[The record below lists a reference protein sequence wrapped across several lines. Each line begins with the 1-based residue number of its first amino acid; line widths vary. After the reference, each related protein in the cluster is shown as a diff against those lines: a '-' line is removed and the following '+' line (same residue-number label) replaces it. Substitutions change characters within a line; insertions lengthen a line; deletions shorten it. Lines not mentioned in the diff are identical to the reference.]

1 MNEARVLYWKTLEYE
16 YYEKTPDWFWAL
28 GLIVLVFSIIALVLN
43 NILFAV
49 LIVLSGIS
57 LAMYGVRRPDVV
69 DVEVGVQGVI
79 IGNTLHPYA
88 SLESF
93 WVDINEFD
101 GVLYLKSEKTFA
113 PLTIIPIKDVSPK
126 EVRDILLDFLPEEE
140 HHEPLPQKI
149 MNYFGF

>member
-1 MNEARVLYWKTLEYE
+1 MEEPRVLYWETPEYE
-16 YYEKTPDWFWAL
+16 HHAKTPDWYWAL
-28 GLIVLVFSIIALVLN
+28 GLIVLVFFVIAILLN

-57 LAMYGVRRPDVV
+57 LAMYGVRKPGIVE
-69 DVEVGVQGVI
+69 VEVGIQGVI

-93 WVDINEFD
+93 WVDINESG

-113 PLTIIPIKDVSPK
+113 PLTTIPIKNVSPEK
-126 EVRDILLDFLPEEE
+126 VRDILLDFIPEEE

-149 MNYFGF
+149 MGYFGF